1 VDQVA
6 ERVISVSRENVNL
19 KLVISLADK
28 TAPDADATY
37 SN

>member
-1 VDQVA
+1 MV
-6 ERVISVSRENVNL
+6 ERIISVSRENVNL

-28 TAPDADATY
+28 TAPDATAVY